1 MPSASKISWAKLRVG
16 LTAIVALV
24 LIGVLIYLLT
34 GTQSL
39 FSREVVVY
47 TYLGDAA
54 AVAVG
59 APVRINGINAG
70 NVAGVLLTNDTAPE
84 RSVRLDLSIHEDML
98 VHIPVDSL
106 ATVTAENLLGSKFLN
121 IRKGKSRE
129 TIKPGA
135 TIAAQTSKEIFE
147 VMDSFFPLLTSAQI
161 TLQRIDNILSFVE
174 SGQGNIGKLLK
185 DVSLYNRIDGI
196 LSEVQ
201 KTTTAVN
208 TGKGTISKLIYD
220 DVLLDDILTP
230 IQRMDRILQGIEE
243 GKGTAGKLLKDPA
256 VYDEIQKNLALMRL
270 VLTDIQEGKGTA
282 GKLLKSDELH
292 TQIAGLIKRIDTT
305 VEKLNTGQGTI
316 GQLLVNPQLY
326 ESLNGVSKEM
336 HGLMKDFRANPKKF
350 LHIKLGLF

>member
-1 MPSASKISWAKLRVG
+1 MASASKISWAKLRVG

-34 GTQSL
+34 GTESL
-39 FSREVVVY
+39 FSREVIVY

-70 NVAGVLLTNDTAPE
+70 SVKGVLLTNNTEPD
-84 RSVRLDLSIHEDML
+84 RSVRLDLSIREDML
-98 VHIPVDSL
+98 SHVPVDSL

-135 TIAAQTSKEIFE
+135 TISAQTSKEIFE

-185 DVSLYNRIDGI
+185 DVSLYNRIDSI
-196 LSEVQ
+196 LAEVN
-201 KTTTAVN
+201 KTTAAVN
-208 TGKGTISKLIYD
+208 AGKGTISKLIYD
-220 DVLLDDILTP
+220 DVLLNDIRTP
-230 IQRMDRILQGIEE
+230 IQRLDRILQGIEE

-256 VYDEIQKNLALMRL
+256 LHDELQKNLVLMRL
-270 VLTDIQEGKGTA
+270 VLNDIQEGKGTA
-282 GKLLKSDELH
+282 GKLLKSDDLH
-292 TQIAGLIKRIDTT
+292 NQIAGLLKRIDVT
-305 VEKLNTGQGTI
+305 VDKLNTGQGTL